1 MRALVNCPFCN
12 SSNKMPEDW
21 SEVWNEHLKGHPDP
35 YLLITKIN
43 YTNDSSINNYNL
55 YKKQCEIIDIINEK
69 LGKKL
74 GI

>member
-1 MRALVNCPFCN
+1 MRALVSCPYCTEG
-12 SSNKMPEDW
+12 KMTGDEEAWWKDH
-21 SEVWNEHLKGHPDP
+21 VKGHPDP